1 MYMYMKRNL
10 KDVRHTKSL
19 ANTVHTV
26 MKTRTQTKKQQAKK
40 KTENEDVPIKI
51 DGGKS
56 EKR

>member
-1 MYMYMKRNL
+1 
-10 KDVRHTKSL
+10 
-19 ANTVHTV
+19 